1 MLTFLAEHRLAF
13 QILTGLLAVALA
25 SLVLWVSLRAER
37 DPDTARHRG
46 RRRAWRL
53 RAHQPRHAAP
63 TYYPHHATADAGPGV
78 FLGRSPDGDL
88 VLVDDEHAH
97 ELVGASA

>member
-13 QILTGLLAVALA
+13 QILTWLLAITLA

-63 TYYPHHATADAGPGV
+63 TYHPHHATADAGLNV
-78 FLGRSPDGDL
+78 FLGRTPDGDL
-88 VLVDDEHAH
+88 ALVDDDHTH
-97 ELVGASA
+97 ELIGAAA